1 MTQSALGGALKP
13 VPSVDN
19 SAETNYQDALDR
31 IKMAL
36 DAREKKAFD
45 PVLLAMAQGFLAP
58 TKTGSFGESLGQ
70 AAGAVLPVQQQQEK
84 EAMEN
89 AQFRL
94 QLAQAEREQANLTA
108 AQRAFGQAAGLG
120 GGAGGAGAAGGAGGE
135 GAAAGGAGD
144 FQPVSL
150 QNAMKFVAAFPN
162 QKELGARMMEAAKAG
177 LDRFAMSMNGIVFD
191 KMTGKYLNVD
201 IPGQTQSDYATPY
214 GTFKMLPNEYSRFTM
229 AQKAG
234 MGKEWMDA
242 FKKGEQFG
250 VDQLVAQKM
259 EGKAPTA
266 PIKKP
271 VDGEKA
277 AGEPGGRMTVSEQEA
292 QAAAA
297 KKEAEKGAESRADQ
311 TAAVRAAGKA
321 ATGLLPIYDRAE
333 SILNRKDVDI
343 KKVMGVL
350 ERGDVMSALGSFAEE
365 ALRIGQ
371 FNVGIPAI
379 RKVLA
384 QSGAPQD
391 VIDAAAE
398 LGQLLAITQ
407 FEQRK
412 GLGNGTSVSN
422 FEQQMV
428 NAMGPTMQDTLG
440 SFTQKLSFLKE
451 KAKFESEL
459 WKAMYK
465 SKMQYEDF
473 EHTDEFRRIF
483 DAYRKRITGIV
494 YPGSKPSG
502 QPAAQPAKTSG
513 PAGTVDELVK
523 RRDALRNQLNQ

>member
-1 MTQSALGGALKP
+1 MAATSALGGALKP

-58 TKTGSFGESLGQ
+58 TKTGGFGESLGQ
-70 AAGAVLPVQQQQEK
+70 AAGAVLPVQQQREK

-94 QLAQAEREQANLTA
+94 QLAQAEREQANLSA
-108 AQRAFGQAAGLG
+108 AQRAFGAYAGLG
-120 GGAGGAGAAGGAGGE
+120 GGAGGAAPGAGGGAG
-135 GAAAGGAGD
+135 AAPGAGD
-144 FQPVSL
+144 FQTVSL
-150 QNAMKFVAAFPN
+150 QDAMKFIGAFPN

-177 LDRFAMSMNGIVFD
+177 LDRYAMSMNGIVFD

-201 IPGQTQSDYATPY
+201 IPGQTQSEFATPY

-229 AQKAG
+229 AQKVG
-234 MGKEWMDA
+234 LGREWMDA
-242 FKKGEQFG
+242 FKRGDQFS
-250 VDQLVAQKM
+250 VDRLVADRM
-259 EGKAPTA
+259 EGRAPGA
-266 PIKKP
+266 P
-271 VDGEKA
+271 GA
-277 AGEPGGRMTVSEQEA
+277 APAQPAGQAPGQPGGRPTVSESEA
-292 QAAAA
+292 QSAAL

-311 TAAVRAAGKA
+311 TAAVRSAGKA
-321 ATGLLPIYDRAE
+321 AIGLLPVYDRAE
-333 SILNRKDVDI
+333 SILNRKDIDI
-343 KKVMGVL
+343 KKVLGVL

-365 ALRIGQ
+365 ALRVGQ

-379 RKVLA
+379 RKVLT

-412 GLGNGTSVSN
+412 GLGSGTSVSN

-428 NAMGPTMQDTLG
+428 NAMGPTIQDTLG
-440 SFTQKLSFLKE
+440 SFRQKLSFLRE
-451 KAKFESEL
+451 KAKFDSDL
-459 WKAMYK
+459 AKALRK

-473 EHTDEFRRIF
+473 EDTDEFQKLF
-483 DAYRKRITGIV
+483 DDYRKRVTGIV
-494 YPGSKPSG
+494 YPGSKPAVAPTSSAR
-502 QPAAQPAKTSG
+502 PAAPTDTASDLQ
-513 PAGTVDELVK
+513 K
-523 RRDALRNQLNQ
+523 RRNELRKQMNQ

>member
-1 MTQSALGGALKP
+1 MTATSALGGALKP
-13 VPSVDN
+13 VPSVD
-19 SAETNYQDALDR
+19 SEPETKYQEALDR
-31 IKMAL
+31 IKTAL

-120 GGAGGAGAAGGAGGE
+120 GGAAGAKGAGAEGGAGE
-135 GAAAGGAGD
+135 
-144 FQPVSL
+144 FQSVGL
-150 QNAMKFVAAFPN
+150 QDAMKFIAAFPN

-177 LDRFAMSMNGIVFD
+177 LDRFQMSMNGIVFD

-201 IPGQTQSDYATPY
+201 IPGQTQSDYSTPY

-234 MGKEWMDA
+234 MGREWMDA
-242 FKKGEQFG
+242 FKRGDQFG

-259 EGKAPTA
+259 EGKTPMA

-271 VDGEKA
+271 EEA
-277 AGEPGGRMTVSEQEA
+277 AKPAEPGGRLTVSEQEA
-292 QAAAA
+292 QSAAT

-311 TAAVRAAGKA
+311 TAAVRAAGKS
-321 ATGLLPIYDRAE
+321 ATGLLPIYDRAQ
-333 SILNRKDVDI
+333 SILDRKDIDI
-343 KKVMGVL
+343 SEVLGVL
-350 ERGDVMSALGSFAEE
+350 ERGDVLSSIGSLVEE
-365 ALRIGQ
+365 AAR
-371 FNVGIPAI
+371 VGNFSVGVPAV
-379 RKVLA
+379 RKIV
-384 QSGAPQD
+384 QQHGKSQE
-391 VIDAAAE
+391 VINAAAE
-398 LGQLLAITQ
+398 LGQLLALTQ

-412 GLGNGTSVSN
+412 GLGSGTSVSN

-440 SFTQKLSFLKE
+440 AFSKKLDFMRE

-459 WKAMYK
+459 AKALRK

-473 EHTDEFRRIF
+473 EDTDEFQRMF
-483 DAYRKRITGIV
+483 DAYRNRITNIV
-494 YPGSKPSG
+494 YPGSKPAG
-502 QPAAQPAKTSG
+502 QPSKPSG
-513 PAGTVDELVK
+513 PAGTVDRLRE